1 MKSGNTFG
9 PEVTY
14 IATFYCISV

>member
-14 IATFYCISV
+14 IATFTV